1 MPIIIPHSFTNGTIA
16 EASEVNANFTD
27 IKLFVDGL
35 ADGSNIE
42 SSAIVAS
49 KINNLAVTTEKIN
62 NLSVTTEK
70 INNSSVTYQKLDAAD
85 VLANIAF
92 NDQILIGAQVF
103 G

>member
-1 MPIIIPHSFTNGTIA
+1 MAIIIPHSFTNGTIA
-16 EASEVNANFTD
+16 EASEVNANFTN

-42 SSAIVAS
+42 TSAIVSS

-62 NLSVTTEK
+62 N
-70 INNSSVTYQKLDAAD
+70 SSVTYAKIDAVD
-85 VLANIAF
+85 LLANIAF
-92 NDQILIGAQVF
+92 NDQILLGGQVF

>member
-16 EASEVNANFTD
+16 EATEVNANFTE

-42 SSAIVAS
+42 SSAIVS
-49 KINNLAVTTEKIN
+49 SRINNLA
-62 NLSVTTEK
+62 VTTEK